1 MAGFVSAVSWY
12 DSQPHLRVYTG
23 NGSQVTEQAYDGS
36 WYKGAFS
43 AQGTTV
49 GATSWLEGSQIHIRV
64 YVADSNG
71 GITEYCWDKDQ
82 WYTGQ
87 FTAQGTGADPT
98 SWLTPDGQIH
108 IRVYVRSSSG
118 TFSELCWDGDGWYKG
133 AYPGA

>member
-12 DSQPHLRVYTG
+12 DSQPHLRVYTS

-64 YVADSNG
+64 YVAGTDGNV
-71 GITEYCWDKDQ
+71 TEYCWDKDQ
-82 WYTGQ
+82 WYVGQ
-87 FTAQGTGADPT
+87 FQGQGTGAAAT

-108 IRVYVRSSSG
+108 IRVYLRSTAG
-118 TFSELCWDGDGWYKG
+118 AFSEMCWDGNGWYKG